1 MAGGSLRTIPPLHRS
16 YDPGGTVHVNSEN
29 RGVVMNVRV
38 FVAND
43 HEVLRSALRAVI
55 DLQPDMDVVGEA
67 ATGPDAEL
75 GIKET
80 DPDVVLMDISSHN
93 CGRLGAFA
101 AVTRIRSRTRIV
113 VLTFEEELGYVP
125 VAVRRRAD
133 GYVVKRALNIDLLT
147 AIRAIAQ
154 GSADSTAGHGAV
166 RLTAREPQVRCSHA
180 RRARRSRP

>member
-1 MAGGSLRTIPPLHRS
+1 MS
-16 YDPGGTVHVNSEN
+16 
-29 RGVVMNVRV
+29 VRV

-43 HEVLRSALRAVI
+43 HEILRSALRAVI

-93 CGRLGAFA
+93 CRRLGAFA
-101 AVTRIRSRTRIV
+101 AVKGIRSRTRIV

-125 VAVRRRAD
+125 AAVRRRAD
-133 GYVVKRALNIDLLT
+133 GHVVKRALNIELLA

-154 GSADSTAGHGAV
+154 GSTDSTGHGAV
-166 RLTAREPQVRCSHA
+166 RLTVREPQVRCSHA
-180 RRARRSRP
+180 RRARPSRP